1 MLELKTLFMYKK
13 KEDIVSKLTGDQ
25 KFKIIQASLDAADRG
40 DREEENRLL
49 LLLPLA
55 PHLAKVAKEIWG
67 KDYLLQEGF
76 DLSEAEAAYGPNWL
90 DRD

>member
-1 MLELKTLFMYKK
+1 MEKYL
-13 KEDIVSKLTGDQ
+13 SKLTGDQ

-40 DREEENRLL
+40 DREEENRLP

-90 DRD
+90 GQ

>member
-1 MLELKTLFMYKK
+1 LIKLA
-13 KEDIVSKLTGDQ
+13 KEKIMAKMTKEEEFDIL
-25 KFKIIQASLDAADRG
+25 QASLDAADRG
-40 DREEENRLL
+40 DYEEENRLL

-55 PHLAKVAKEIWG
+55 PHLAKVAKDLWG

-90 DRD
+90 DQ